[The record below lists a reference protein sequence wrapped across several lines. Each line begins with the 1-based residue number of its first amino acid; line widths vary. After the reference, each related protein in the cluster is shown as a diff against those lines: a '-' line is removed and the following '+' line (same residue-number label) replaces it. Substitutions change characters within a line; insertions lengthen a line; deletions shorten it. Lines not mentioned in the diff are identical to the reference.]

1 VEIEQARAGI
11 RRELDW
17 AAAAR
22 GAGNDGK
29 ARVCAR
35 RAAGIA
41 IAYWLEH
48 HPERIWGLDAMTRL
62 NHVRTDST
70 LPAEVREAATRLTT
84 KITEQFFS
92 AFSTNP
98 LDDCRILA
106 DYFLGGR

>member
-11 RRELDW
+11 RRELESGE
-17 AAAAR
+17 AACV
-22 GAGNDGK
+22 AGNDGK

-41 IAYWLEH
+41 IAYWLYH

-62 NHVRTDST
+62 NHVRADST
-70 LPAEVREAATRLTT
+70 FPAEIREAATRLTT
-84 KITEQFFS
+84 KITGRFSS